1 MTLFLLTSLAPST
14 IQRIGFV
21 AATCTTTAFVPQLV
35 RVVRLKTARD
45 VSLGT
50 FLLFSVGVLLW
61 TTYGFFAND
70 LPVLISNSL
79 TLLLSISILFLKIK
93 YDRNAIKELKP

>member
-1 MTLFLLTSLAPST
+1 MILLDTTPLSPVV

-21 AATCTTTAFVPQLV
+21 AATCSTTAFVPQLL
-35 RVVRLKTARD
+35 RVIKLKTARD

-50 FLLFSVGVLLW
+50 FLLFSFGVLLW
-61 TTYGFFAND
+61 TTYGFLAHD

-79 TLLLSISILFLKIK
+79 TLVLSASILFLKIK
-93 YDRNAIKELKP
+93 YDRNAIKELQL